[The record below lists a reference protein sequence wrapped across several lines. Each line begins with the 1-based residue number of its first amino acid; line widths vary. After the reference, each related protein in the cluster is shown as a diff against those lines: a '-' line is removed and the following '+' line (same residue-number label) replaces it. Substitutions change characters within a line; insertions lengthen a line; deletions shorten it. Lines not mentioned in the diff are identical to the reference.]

1 MTARQAPSAKD
12 TSRHTSASYP
22 VGYGKPP
29 RHTQFRKGRSGN
41 PGGRPRRPAE
51 SANDLLLREAHRPVT
66 VKISGRTVTL
76 PALQAAVR
84 SQLELAA
91 NGNVPAQRAV
101 LAAVKAAERER
112 VEEVE
117 ESDEAAEAAE
127 EAARE
132 MRREAVAQA
141 KRELRAEVKAE
152 MEAEVSAQAVRDV
165 EAALQA
171 AGGPAGD
178 KRPEEMTY
186 AEAAAQVRF
195 LLGLDK
201 RSDEA
206 KAGPAGEGKAAARDL
221 AARDLAAG
229 ESAQRKAA
237 PVPERQTAPATPPV
251 PSADP
256 PAAPQS
262 RWREPPQQPDRYARS
277 PAREAFPAAP
287 SRDVRFTSAQIP
299 C

>member
-1 MTARQAPSAKD
+1 
-12 TSRHTSASYP
+12 
-22 VGYGKPP
+22 
-29 RHTQFRKGRSGN
+29 
-41 PGGRPRRPAE
+41 
-51 SANDLLLREAHRPVT
+51 

-84 SQLELAA
+84 SQLVLAA

-117 ESDEAAEAAE
+117 ESDEEAE

-221 AARDLAAG
+221 AAG

-262 RWREPPQQPDRYARS
+262 RWREPPPRPDRYARS